1 MAASQRVSRGF
12 HRLALFLAAIPL
24 LLGGILSVYF
34 AWDAKLAY
42 DHQAKL
48 VCAQT
53 ALNSA
58 QQLKLL
64 GLPPLPSGSHLDSL
78 GDRDSEQLDLQ
89 KLGCSDWA
97 QTTTIGEVLQAK
109 PPEAFS
115 YAASLPRF
123 LGLGLAMTLGLS
135 LAVYGIVRAIGWV
148 IGGFVAS

>member
-1 MAASQRVSRGF
+1 MEGGTSWQRRNGLAVASTGLR
-12 HRLALFLAAIPL
+12 FLAAIPL

-64 GLPPLPSGSHLDSL
+64 GLPRSPLALILTVS
-78 GDRDSEQLDLQ
+78 
-89 KLGCSDWA
+89 A
-97 QTTTIGEVLQAK
+97 TATANN
-109 PPEAFS
+109 
-115 YAASLPRF
+115 
-123 LGLGLAMTLGLS
+123 
-135 LAVYGIVRAIGWV
+135 
-148 IGGFVAS
+148 